1 MVKMIIEVG
10 ETDRTKVRPKLLKA
24 SLMNGKRQNMREI
37 CIDDNSNDE
46 RQEALARF
54 EQLRKT
60 KMVVDD
66 NVESIISRRTDSY

>member
-1 MVKMIIEVG
+1 
-10 ETDRTKVRPKLLKA
+10 
-24 SLMNGKRQNMREI
+24 MREI

>member
-1 MVKMIIEVG
+1 MIIEVG

>member
-1 MVKMIIEVG
+1 MVKIIIEVG

-66 NVESIISRRTDSY
+66 NVELASYRE